1 MLIELRIENFA
12 IIPRLELRFGSGLV
26 TLTGETGAGKSI
38 LLDAITALVGG
49 KQEYIQLF
57 EVNIPKGLDLDLLQ
71 EKLRKRGQE
80 MGVGVDLQH
89 REIFRAINQI

>member
-1 MLIELRIENFA
+1 
-12 IIPRLELRFGSGLV
+12 
-26 TLTGETGAGKSI
+26 
-38 LLDAITALVGG
+38 
-49 KQEYIQLF
+49 
-57 EVNIPKGLDLDLLQ
+57 LDLIQ